1 MDRIQHATVFATQAH
16 AGQKRKYTGD
26 DYIVHPIA
34 VAELVAENGGT
45 ENQIMAAVLHDTIED
60 TYVTYEDVLA
70 NFGKEVAD
78 LVYELTDQF
87 TTEAYPDNNRAQR
100 KVWEADRLARVSIEA
115 KLIKLC
121 DMIDNTSTIVEHDP
135 GFAKVYLGEKLAL
148 YSAMQLD
155 VLFPDVKKVASCTS
169 D

>member
-1 MDRIQHATVFATQAH
+1 MNRIQHATVFATQAH
-16 AGQKRKYTGD
+16 AGQKRRYTGD

-34 VAELVAENGGT
+34 VATMVAENGGT
-45 ENQIMAAVLHDTIED
+45 EDQIVAALLHDTVED
-60 TYVTYEDVLA
+60 THVTPVEIEMEFGTDVEA
-70 NFGKEVAD
+70 
-78 LVYELTDQF
+78 LVHELTDQF

-100 KVWEADRLARVSIEA
+100 KAWEAERLAGISLEA

-135 GFAKVYLGEKLAL
+135 SFAKVYLGEKLAL

-155 VLFPDVKKVASCTS
+155 VLFPHVRKI
-169 D
+169 

>member
-34 VAELVAENGGT
+34 VAELVSLNGGD
-45 ENQIMAAVLHDTIED
+45 EDQIIAALLHDTVEDCDVTVEEIEQH
-60 TYVTYEDVLA
+60 
-70 NFGKEVAD
+70 FGMAVAA
-78 LVYELTDQF
+78 LVEELTDVF
-87 TTEAYPDNNRAQR
+87 THEAYPDNNRAQR
-100 KVWEADRLARVSIEA
+100 KAWETERLAKVSHAA

-148 YSAMQLD
+148 YSKMELD
-155 VLFPDVKKVASCTS
+155 ILFPDVKKKV
-169 D
+169 DKR

>member
-45 ENQIMAAVLHDTIED
+45 EDQIVAALLHDTIED
-60 TYVTYEDVLA
+60 TDVTYTDVV
-70 NFGKEVAD
+70 NTFGADVAA
-78 LVYELTDQF
+78 LVWELTDRF
-87 TTEAYPDNNRAQR
+87 TTEEYPNHNRAQR
-100 KVWEADRLARVSIEA
+100 KAWETERLAKVSPGA

-148 YSAMQLD
+148 YSAMELD
-155 VLFPDVKKVASCTS
+155 VLFPNVKRG

>member
-16 AGQKRKYTGD
+16 SGQKRKYTGD

-34 VAELVAENGGT
+34 VAAMVADNGGT
-45 ENQIMAAVLHDTIED
+45 EDQIMAAVLHDTIED
-60 TYVTYEDVLA
+60 CDVSYFDILET
-70 NFGKEVAD
+70 FGLPVAT
-78 LVYELTDQF
+78 LVMELTDVF
-87 TTEAYPDNNRAQR
+87 TSESFPNNNRAQR
-100 KVWEADRLARVSIEA
+100 KAWEAERLADVSLEA

-135 GFAKVYLGEKLAL
+135 GFARVYLGEKIAL

-155 VLFPDVKKVASCTS
+155 VLFPDVKKVAS
-169 D
+169 

>member
-1 MDRIQHATVFATQAH
+1 MTDRIEQAVAFATKAH

-34 VAELVAENGGT
+34 VSELVAHNGGT
-45 ENQIMAAVLHDTIED
+45 EDQIVAALLHDTIED
-60 TYVTYEDVLA
+60 TDVTYEDVYQT
-70 NFGKEVAD
+70 FGADVAA
-78 LVYELTDQF
+78 LVWELTDRF
-87 TTEAYPDNNRAQR
+87 TTEEYPNHNRAQR
-100 KVWEADRLARVSIEA
+100 KVWEAERLAKVSPGA

-148 YSAMQLD
+148 YAAMELD
-155 VLFPDVKKVASCTS
+155 VLFPNIKRMED
-169 D
+169 

>member
-16 AGQKRKYTGD
+16 SGQKRKYTGD

-34 VAELVAENGGT
+34 VAKLVAENGGD
-45 ENQIMAAVLHDTIED
+45 ENQIMAALLHDTIED
-60 TYVTYEDVLA
+60 CDVTYTQLKDLFGEDVA
-70 NFGKEVAD
+70 T
-78 LVYELTDQF
+78 LVHELTDVF
-87 TTEAYPDNNRAQR
+87 TTDAYTDTNRAAR
-100 KVWEADRLARVSIEA
+100 KSMEAARLALVSNRA

-148 YSAMQLD
+148 YSAMGLD
-155 VLFPDVKKVASCTS
+155 VLFPDVQKVV
-169 D
+169 DKR

>member
-16 AGQKRKYTGD
+16 SGQKRKYTGD

-34 VAELVAENGGT
+34 VAELVRENGGT
-45 ENQIMAAVLHDTIED
+45 ENQIIAALLHDTIED
-60 TYVTYEDVLA
+60 CDTTYGDLVRA
-70 NFGKEVAD
+70 FGKEVAN
-78 LVYELTDQF
+78 LVLELTDEF
-87 TTEAYPDNNRAQR
+87 THEMYPDDNRAQR
-100 KVWEADRLARVSIEA
+100 KAWETARLANVSHEA

-135 GFAKVYLGEKLAL
+135 GFARVYLGEKLAL

-155 VLFPDVKKVASCTS
+155 VLFPDVKKQVS
-169 D
+169 

>member
-34 VAELVAENGGT
+34 VAELVRENGGT
-45 ENQIMAAVLHDTIED
+45 EDQIVAALLHDTIED
-60 TYVTYEDVLA
+60 CATTYGDIVRA
-70 NFGKEVAD
+70 FGKTVAN
-78 LVYELTDQF
+78 LVLELTDEF
-87 TTEAYPDNNRAQR
+87 TTEMYPDDNRAQR
-100 KVWEADRLARVSIEA
+100 KAWEAARLATVSLEA

-155 VLFPDVKKVASCTS
+155 VLFPDVKKVV
-169 D
+169 DKR

>member
-16 AGQKRKYTGD
+16 SGQKRKYTGD

-34 VAELVAENGGT
+34 VAELVRLNGGT
-45 ENQIMAAVLHDTIED
+45 EDQIVAALLHDTVED
-60 TYVTYEDVLA
+60 TDVTPVDIESEFGTDV
-70 NFGKEVAD
+70 EE

-87 TTEAYPDNNRAQR
+87 THEAYPDNNRAQR
-100 KVWEADRLARVSIEA
+100 KVWEADRLATVSHEA

-135 GFAKVYLGEKLAL
+135 GFAKVYLKEKFEL
-148 YSAMQLD
+148 YSKMELD
-155 VLFPDVKKVASCTS
+155 KLFPDVQKVV
-169 D
+169 DKR

>member
-16 AGQKRKYTGD
+16 SGQKRKYTGD

-34 VAELVAENGGT
+34 VAQLVAENGGT
-45 ENQIMAAVLHDTIED
+45 EDQQVAALLHDTIED
-60 TYVTYEDVLA
+60 CDTTYGDIVRS
-70 NFGKEVAD
+70 FGKTVAN
-78 LVYELTDQF
+78 LVLELTDEF
-87 TTEAYPDNNRAQR
+87 TTEMYPEHNRAQR
-100 KVWEADRLARVSIEA
+100 KAWEADRLANVSLEA

-155 VLFPDVKKVASCTS
+155 VLFPNVKKVAS
-169 D
+169 